1 MSEFRIACA
10 GGICVG
16 LFNKFVLSGYIFQQ
30 CAQHKEEEEDDGLS
44 SQSSTISADI
54 HDFHVHHT

>member
-1 MSEFRIACA
+1 MSEFLIACA

-30 CAQHKEEEEDDGLS
+30 CMQHEEEDDGLS
-44 SQSSTISADI
+44 SQSSTISADVRG
-54 HDFHVHHT
+54 FHVHHT